1 MGRFVFRGCRR
12 CGGDLFVNQ
21 GDWQCLQCGRYPQ
34 AQRSQTQRPLPAV
47 ASEFWAF
54 WQRHSCDSAGD
65 PASNPPS
72 APPPRWH
79 GCAGEKII

>member
-12 CGGDLFVNQ
+12 CSGDLFVNQ

-34 AQRSQTQRPLPAV
+34 TQRSLPAV

-54 WQRHSCDSAGD
+54 WQRHACDSAGN
-65 PASNPPS
+65 SPS
-72 APPPRWH
+72 APLPPRH
-79 GCAGEKII
+79 GFAGEKII